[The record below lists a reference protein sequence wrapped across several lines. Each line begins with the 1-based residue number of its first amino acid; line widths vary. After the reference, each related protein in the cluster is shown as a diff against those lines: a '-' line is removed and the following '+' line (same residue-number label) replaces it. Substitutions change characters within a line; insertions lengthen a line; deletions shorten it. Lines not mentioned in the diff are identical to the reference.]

1 MQTRHGPRGSVLA
14 ILTLVFACFSANLRA
29 ASAETDPLRNRLSP
43 PVVAAHRGGDFVSG
57 SPIDKVRAT
66 LRAGTAR
73 VLEIDLRL
81 TRDGVVVVS
90 HDEQLS
96 TSGSCAGNVSTFTY
110 AALTACSRAIDGEPM
125 ARFIDV
131 LNVVRGQAVVNA
143 EFKTHEVIAPAIG
156 IVEAW
161 RARSWVYFQTKSD
174 LTTYRIARSIDADIA
189 LLVKVNS
196 DEEIRQAI
204 ALRDP
209 HLVILEL
216 DRDFITPQRV
226 SRIHEAH
233 MLVSEDSFRYQFTE
247 ERFIASCDRVFG
259 PGVDIAVTNNPASC
273 SAQRGTWRNGSG
285 ESSNPF
291 DRQHLRADFGGNK
304 YALELFFGG
313 IGMLGIALMMK
324 ARSKT
329 LSPGSLGNRRRT
341 DAVVGR
347 QNISKPQCFRTIR
360 AKCSG
365 SESRALKRKFGL
377 HSPIGPPNMVCAQLR
392 GAALSIVI
400 KADRVELHPWLD
412 VLDVPA
418 AVEGQARSDRRY
430 GMTLIERLCARLG
443 WEICVP
449 ARTGEPLTVRFAAVE
464 RSEP

>member
-1 MQTRHGPRGSVLA
+1 
-14 ILTLVFACFSANLRA
+14 
-29 ASAETDPLRNRLSP
+29 
-43 PVVAAHRGGDFVSG
+43 
-57 SPIDKVRAT
+57 
-66 LRAGTAR
+66 
-73 VLEIDLRL
+73 
-81 TRDGVVVVS
+81 
-90 HDEQLS
+90 
-96 TSGSCAGNVSTFTY
+96 
-110 AALTACSRAIDGEPM
+110 M

-324 ARSKT
+324 ARSK
-329 LSPGSLGNRRRT
+329 N
-341 DAVVGR
+341 V
-347 QNISKPQCFRTIR
+347 K
-360 AKCSG
+360 
-365 SESRALKRKFGL
+365 
-377 HSPIGPPNMVCAQLR
+377 
-392 GAALSIVI
+392 
-400 KADRVELHPWLD
+400 PWL
-412 VLDVPA
+412 A
-418 AVEGQARSDRRY
+418 WESTSDRRS
-430 GMTLIERLCARLG
+430 R
-443 WEICVP
+443 
-449 ARTGEPLTVRFAAVE
+449 
-464 RSEP
+464 RSTEHL